1 MIPTR
6 ADLAWST
13 DEAGIVTLHKENTG
27 LFNKAA
33 QKLLHKPRVSHIHL
47 DKMGSFVWPRIDGQ
61 RTVGQLADLAA
72 EQFGPKADP
81 VRCIPAWQNISR
93 FWPAT
98 SSSPWQTPAKSRPG
112 GRPALCRKQH
122 MKNAR
127 PAAVC
132 PPGGRFLSISGR
144 MLCGCHR
151 AAGMVK

>member
-47 DKMGSFVWPRIDGQ
+47 DEMRSFVWPRIDGQ
-61 RTVGQLADLAA
+61 RTVGQLADLVA

-81 VRCIPAWQNISR
+81 VYPRMAKYIQILASYEFITLANPGEEPA
-93 FWPAT
+93 
-98 SSSPWQTPAKSRPG
+98 
-112 GRPALCRKQH
+112 GR
-122 MKNAR
+122 
-127 PAAVC
+127 
-132 PPGGRFLSISGR
+132 
-144 MLCGCHR
+144 
-151 AAGMVK
+151 

>member
-1 MIPTR
+1 MMFRKKKEQPNYLDMIPTR

-47 DKMGSFVWPRIDGQ
+47 GEMGSFVWPRIDGQ

-81 VRCIPAWQNISR
+81 VYPRMAKYIQILASYEFITLANPGEEPA
-93 FWPAT
+93 
-98 SSSPWQTPAKSRPG
+98 
-112 GRPALCRKQH
+112 GR
-122 MKNAR
+122 
-127 PAAVC
+127 
-132 PPGGRFLSISGR
+132 
-144 MLCGCHR
+144 
-151 AAGMVK
+151 